1 MMKRNWILIL
11 AALAPITGLH
21 AEPQNFAFDCE
32 AWKEGEPPKEDVY
45 VVEGK
50 FAVATVSGSKVL
62 QIDPAELVDAT
73 AQLAV
78 SGAGPSMVQAKVFA
92 SKAGRSYPRFGVGV
106 HGMSGHRLMMNPAR
120 KVVELLKGDEV
131 IASAPVTWTS
141 EAWVHLKLEA
151 SKGDGDTWKIAGK
164 VWAADATEPTEPTVQ
179 ADDAKL
185 KGQGKASLWGAPYSG
200 TPILFDDLNVQV
212 EVAPK

>member
-11 AALAPITGLH
+11 AALAPVSGLH

-32 AWKEGEPPKEDVY
+32 AWQAGEPPKEDVY

-50 FAVATVSGSKVL
+50 FAVTAVSGNKVL

-78 SGAGPSMVQAKVFA
+78 SGAGPATVHAKIFA

-120 KVVELLKGDEV
+120 KVVELMKGDEV
-131 IASAPVTWTS
+131 ITSAPIAWTS
-141 EAWVHLKLEA
+141 DAWVNLKLEA
-151 SKGDGDTWKIAGK
+151 TKGEGDTWKIAGK
-164 VWAADATEPTEPTVQ
+164 VWAADAMEPAEPTVT

-185 KGQGKASLWGAPYSG
+185 KGQGKVSIWGAPYSG
-200 TPILFDDLNVQV
+200 TPILFDELKVQV
-212 EVAPK
+212 EIAPK